1 MKLGTLKHVAAGVS
15 QSFVGRNN
23 DVGGYRALGELYKE
37 ASAPDYAFLLLLLD
51 GVAIPS
57 TRGASQVA
65 KNDAAFLQRALV
77 NKGIALAELAQ
88 ASVYIQFNADLP
100 VAALP
105 MQCGGR
111 PFRLHGY
118 LENGAGQVGG
128 GEGVRALPAQP
139 VGQIL
144 RSSGIVAATR
154 PPLICSAAGDG
165 TCARYL
171 AGLRGGTWLAR
182 CCSNR

>member
-1 MKLGTLKHVAAGVS
+1 MMKLGTLKHVAAGVS

-23 DVGGYRALGELYKE
+23 DVGGYWALGELYKE
-37 ASAPDYAFLLLLLD
+37 ASAPDYAFLLQLLD

-105 MQCGGR
+105 VQCGGD
-111 PFRLHGY
+111 PFVCTVTLRTVQGKLAVAKAFGHCLRNRWGMFC
-118 LENGAGQVGG
+118 GRAG
-128 GEGVRALPAQP
+128 
-139 VGQIL
+139 
-144 RSSGIVAATR
+144 
-154 PPLICSAAGDG
+154 
-165 TCARYL
+165 
-171 AGLRGGTWLAR
+171 
-182 CCSNR
+182 